1 MRQLTPSELH
11 ALKVEEL
18 SLDPTAV
25 DLTSVEALA
34 GALRRAASF
43 LCPCTAPTLIRA
55 VVQPL
60 RGLVDDVEAARVGVE
75 EILEA
80 AVAHGDIL
88 EQRDVTPGGS
98 DTATSLLYAAPPSF
112 VVRKSGAVIL
122 LGIASDQLSALPDD
136 LEGRIEYVHHVR
148 HLKPAAGD
156 DLRRELQQLG
166 LIELRYDRWLNAPVN
181 ETADRHVGRLDALLD
196 AADPSRDIPGLSLL
210 DPERPVRYY
219 RGRWVDP
226 RSQTGRFVARRA
238 QAYGAHL
245 WCYAQVRDGNP
256 ERMIDLPV
264 AASRWRGCDEAWR
277 LQMALDARRRE
288 PQRFRVRRQGSS
300 AVLEFFSPVPM
311 WARRRWDAIGEPVSS
326 SGCLFAYRIS
336 EAELEDELQFMRNV
350 LWLDELTLS
359 TRRD

>member
-1 MRQLTPSELH
+1 MRQLTPGELH
-11 ALKVEEL
+11 ALKVAEL

-25 DLTSVEALA
+25 DLTSVEGLA

-43 LCPCTAPTLIRA
+43 LCPCTGPTLIRA

-60 RGLVDDVEAARVGVE
+60 RGLVDDVEAARVSVE

-88 EQRDVTPGGS
+88 EQKDLTPGAS
-98 DTATSLLYAAPPSF
+98 DTRTSLLYAAPPSF

-136 LEGRIEYVHHVR
+136 LEDRIEYVHHVR
-148 HLKPAAGD
+148 HLKPAESE
-156 DLRRELQQLG
+156 DLRHELQQLG
-166 LIELRYDRWLNAPVN
+166 LIELTYDRWLKPPAA
-181 ETADRHVGRLDALLD
+181 ETAERHVARLDALLD
-196 AADPSRDIPGLSLL
+196 AAQPSRDIPGLSLL
-210 DPERPVRYY
+210 DPDRPVRYY
-219 RGRWVDP
+219 RGRWVDV
-226 RSQTGRFVARRA
+226 RANTGRFVARRA
-238 QAYGAHL
+238 QAYGADL
-245 WCYAQVRDGNP
+245 WCYVQVRGGNP
-256 ERMIDLPV
+256 ERVIDLPV

-288 PQRFRVRRQGSS
+288 PQRFRIRRQGSS

-326 SGCLFAYRIS
+326 SGCLFAYRVS
-336 EAELEDELQFMRNV
+336 EAELKEEIHFMRDV
-350 LWLDELTLS
+350 LWLDELISS
-359 TRRD
+359 TPRA